1 MATRDLVSDSRIS
14 EHSHSNGSFH
24 TFAGRAS
31 LLVGS
36 KWAFTIAVLIILFW
50 GLSGPYFHFS
60 DTWQL
65 VVNTATTIVTFLIV
79 FLIQNTQNRDARAIH
94 LKLDEII
101 HALKGARNE
110 MIQIENLSDAD
121 LTTISKNFE
130 KIRAECERRTSK
142 NRTPA
147 QKSP

>member
-1 MATRDLVSDSRIS
+1 MPSTNHVS
-14 EHSHSNGSFH
+14 EHNTGSFH

-31 LLVGS
+31 LIVGS
-36 KWAFTIAVLIILFW
+36 KWAFTTAVLIILFW
-50 GLSGPYFHFS
+50 GLSGPFFHFS

-79 FLIQNTQNRDARAIH
+79 FLIQNTQNRDGRAIH

-101 HALKGARNE
+101 HSLKHARNE

-121 LTTISKNFE
+121 LEVISKNFE
-130 KIRAECERRTSK
+130 KIRAQCELRTAKHRPHASK
-142 NRTPA
+142 
-147 QKSP
+147 